1 MVGLALGQRAI
12 ALGFQQLGIAEDR
25 RQRRA
30 QLIAHIAHE
39 LGLQPVCRLK
49 RLGPVAQRRFHPPR
63 RRHIG
68 KGDHRVSIG
77 QRMGEVGQQ
86 RAIRAA
92 HFAGGGLARRRV
104 GDVNLDAFPD
114 VHVMEQRHAAA
125 HHIIIVR
132 LVLQP
137 VRRNIPHPLKRAVV
151 QLQPTV
157 RAKHGDRFVQI
168 VQRGGLRLDQRIEAR
183 LQRQVVRDIL
193 EQNQQPAH
201 RVALARDR
209 QCAAVGER
217 PLVFLHPVNI
227 EIIGNLLGAPFGIV
241 RPCREFLLLAQPV
254 QQLAMIGTVQK
265 ERLFQVPHVTEGLVV
280 EIELPV
286 RPEDRHGVGH
296 MVQRLVMRA
305 DVPVELLAGVLLLGH
320 VKRHTPCPAR
330 QREGQHTHCPAL
342 VVDHDMAG
350 LVMLGPV
357 GDRLAGL
364 LVHRLVQHQLALQH
378 AVEIA
383 AIDRFDIGG
392 VGPLQ
397 ASHAGNAP
405 GRERRLAQHV
415 EKRRRVARNHL
426 PRLFQLAAGR
436 AFLQPLDRRVIDP
449 DHRAHARRAPIRLQE
464 AAGRPDDRQREGLP
478 ALAQLPQA
486 DAQRRVLPRRIA
498 RFQIRQPLNDAHRR
512 VWRNRV
518 ISKAEQPGQ
527 RHRRAIK
534 LRRGDLV
541 PVQFQRVALP
551 DENDARMGA

>member
-1 MVGLALGQRAI
+1 MVGLALGQRTI
-12 ALGFQQLGIAEDR
+12 ALGLQQLGIAEDR

-39 LGLQPVCRLK
+39 LGLEAVGRLK
-49 RLGPVAQRRFHPPR
+49 RFGPVAQRRFHPPR

-68 KGDHRVSIG
+68 KGDHCVSIR

-92 HFAGGGLARRRV
+92 HFAGGGLARGRV

-114 VHVMEQRHAAA
+114 VHVMEQRHAAP

-137 VRRNIPHPLKRAVV
+137 VRRNVPHPLKRAVV
-151 QLQPTV
+151 QLEPPV
-157 RAKHGDRFVQI
+157 RAKHGHRLMQI

-183 LQRQVVRDIL
+183 LQRQMVSDVL

-201 RVALARDR
+201 RVALAGDR
-209 QCAAVGER
+209 QGAAVRQG
-217 PLVFLHPVNI
+217 PFVFLHPVNI

-241 RPCREFLLLAQPV
+241 RPGRELLLLAQPV
-254 QQLAMIGTVQK
+254 QQLAMIGAVEE
-265 ERLFQVPHVTEGLVV
+265 ERLLQIPHVAEGLVV
-280 EIELPV
+280 EIEFPV
-286 RPEDRHGVGH
+286 RSEDRHGVGH
-296 MVQRLVMRA
+296 MVQRLVMGA
-305 DVPVELLAGVLLLGH
+305 DVPVELLAGVFLLGH

-357 GDRLAGL
+357 GDRLARL
-364 LVHRLVQHQLALQH
+364 LVDRLVQHQLAFQH

-397 ASHAGNAP
+397 APHAGNPP

-415 EKRRRVARNHL
+415 EERRRVARNHL

-436 AFLQPLDRRVIDP
+436 AFLQPLDRRVVDP
-449 DHRAHARRAPIRLQE
+449 DHRAHTRRAPVRLQE
-464 AAGRPDDRQREGLP
+464 AAGRPDDRQRERLP
-478 ALAQLPQA
+478 VLAQLPQP
-486 DAQRRVLPRRIA
+486 DAQRRVLARRIA
-498 RFQIRQPLNDAHRR
+498 RFQIRQPLDNAHRR
-512 VWRNRV
+512 VRRDRV
-518 ISKAEQPGQ
+518 IGKTEKARQ
-527 RHRRAIK
+527 RHR
-534 LRRGDLV
+534 
-541 PVQFQRVALP
+541 
-551 DENDARMGA
+551 